1 MYYSIYPFNLDCKSS
16 NEFALLRSDGDIE
29 SDNYCDY
36 INSYDFSNKPFKLKF
51 EILRDL
57 VF

>member
-16 NEFALLRSDGDIE
+16 KEFALLRSDGDIE
-29 SDNYCDY
+29 SDNYYDY

-51 EILRDL
+51 
-57 VF
+57 